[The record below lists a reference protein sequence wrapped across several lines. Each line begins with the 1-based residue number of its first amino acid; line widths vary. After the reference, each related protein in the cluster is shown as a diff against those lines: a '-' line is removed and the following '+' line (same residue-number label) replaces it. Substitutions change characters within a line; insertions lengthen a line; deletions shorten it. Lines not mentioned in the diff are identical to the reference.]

1 MERLLDV
8 RGVTKSFGGLTAL
21 HKVDMHVD
29 RGEVVGL
36 IGPNGSGKTT
46 LFNVL
51 SGFYAPDAG
60 EILFEGQRLDHL
72 PPHEIARRGL
82 GRTFQIVRPLI
93 DLTAADNL
101 LAGPLYS
108 QHLGMNAAGQQ
119 ARTLLDFV
127 GLAHRADTPARDL
140 TLAEKK
146 RLEIGRALSIHP
158 RLLLL
163 DEVFAGL
170 NHAEVKAAVEL
181 IHKIRREMGITILMI
196 EHVMKV
202 TMETCDR
209 VVVLSYGEK
218 IAEGT
223 PAEVVQ
229 VPAVLQV
236 YLGAARPNPEWSPR
250 DA

>member
-1 MERLLDV
+1 MLDV
-8 RGVTKSFGGLTAL
+8 CGVSKSFGGLSAL
-21 HKVDMHVD
+21 RKIDMHVKA
-29 RGEVVGL
+29 GEVVGL

-51 SGFYAPDAG
+51 SGFYAPDKG
-60 EILFEGQRLDHL
+60 QILFEGRRLDHHA
-72 PPHEIARRGL
+72 PHVIARRGL

-93 DLTAADNL
+93 DLTVAENL
-101 LAGPLYS
+101 IAGPLYT
-108 QHLGMNAAGQQ
+108 QNLGMHAAREQ

-127 GLAHRADTPARDL
+127 GLEHRADTPARDL
-140 TLAEKK
+140 TLVEKK
-146 RLEIGRALSIHP
+146 RLEIGRALSIKP

-170 NHAEVKAAVEL
+170 YPSEVKAAVEL
-181 IHKIRREMGITILMI
+181 IRRIRHELDITILMI

-223 PAEVVQ
+223 PTEIVQ
-229 VPAVLQV
+229 VPAVLEV
-236 YLGAARPNPEWSPR
+236 YLGAAH
-250 DA
+250 A

>member
-1 MERLLDV
+1 
-8 RGVTKSFGGLTAL
+8 
-21 HKVDMHVD
+21 MHVNT
-29 RGEVVGL
+29 GEVVGL

-60 EILFEGQRLDHL
+60 QILFEGQRLDRL
-72 PPHEIARRGL
+72 APHVIARRGL

-93 DLTAADNL
+93 DLTVADNL
-101 LAGPLYS
+101 LAGPLYA
-108 QHLGMNAAGQQ
+108 QNLGMGAARQH
-119 ARTLLDFV
+119 ARALLDFV

-140 TLAEKK
+140 TLVEKK
-146 RLEIGRALSIHP
+146 RLEIGRALSTQP

-170 NHAEVKAAVEL
+170 NPSEVKAAIDL
-181 IHKIRREMGITILMI
+181 IRKIRHELGITILMI

-209 VVVLSYGEK
+209 IVVLSYGEK

-223 PAEVVQ
+223 PAEIVQ

-236 YLGAARPNPEWSPR
+236 YLGAAH
-250 DA
+250 A

>member
-1 MERLLDV
+1 VDHMLDI
-8 RGVTKSFGGLTAL
+8 RGVSKSFGGLSAL
-21 HKVDMHVD
+21 RKIEMHVKA
-29 RGEVVGL
+29 GEVVGL

-51 SGFYAPDAG
+51 SGFYAPDEG
-60 EILFEGQRLDHL
+60 QILFEGRRLDHKA
-72 PPHEIARRGL
+72 PHVIARRGL

-93 DLTAADNL
+93 DLTVADNL
-101 LAGPLYS
+101 IAGPLYT
-108 QHLGMNAAGQQ
+108 QNLGMRAAREQ
-119 ARTLLDFV
+119 ACTLLEFV
-127 GLAHRADTPARDL
+127 GLAPQASTPARDL
-140 TLAEKK
+140 TLVEKK
-146 RLEIGRALSIHP
+146 RLEIGRALSTRP

-170 NHAEVKAAVEL
+170 NPSEVKAAVEL
-181 IHKIRREMGITILMI
+181 IRRIRHELKITILMI

-223 PAEVVQ
+223 PAEIVQ

-236 YLGAARPNPEWSPR
+236 YLGVAHA
-250 DA
+250 

>member
-1 MERLLDV
+1 MLDV
-8 RGVTKSFGGLTAL
+8 RGIDKSFGGLTAL
-21 HKVDMHVD
+21 HKVDMHVNT
-29 RGEVVGL
+29 GEVVGL

-60 EILFEGQRLDHL
+60 QILFEGQRLDRL
-72 PPHEIARRGL
+72 APHVIARRGL

-93 DLTAADNL
+93 DLTVADNL
-101 LAGPLYS
+101 LAGPLYA
-108 QHLGMNAAGQQ
+108 QNLGMGAARQR
-119 ARTLLDFV
+119 ARALVDFV
-127 GLAHRADTPARDL
+127 GLGHRADTPARDL
-140 TLAEKK
+140 TLVEKK
-146 RLEIGRALSIHP
+146 RLEIGRALSTQP

-170 NHAEVKAAVEL
+170 NPSEVKAAIDL
-181 IHKIRREMGITILMI
+181 IRKIRHERGITILMI

-209 VVVLSYGEK
+209 IVVLSYGEK

-223 PAEVVQ
+223 PAEIVQ

-236 YLGAARPNPEWSPR
+236 YLGAAH
-250 DA
+250 A

>member
-1 MERLLDV
+1 MLDV
-8 RGVTKSFGGLTAL
+8 RGIDKSFGGLAAL
-21 HKVDMHVD
+21 HKVDMHVNT
-29 RGEVVGL
+29 GEVVGL

-60 EILFEGQRLDHL
+60 QILFEGQRLDRL
-72 PPHEIARRGL
+72 APHVIARRGL

-93 DLTAADNL
+93 DLTVADNL
-101 LAGPLYS
+101 LAGPLYA
-108 QHLGMNAAGQQ
+108 QNLGMGAARQR
-119 ARTLLDFV
+119 ARALLDFV

-140 TLAEKK
+140 TLVEKK
-146 RLEIGRALSIHP
+146 RLEIGRALSTQP

-170 NHAEVKAAVEL
+170 NPSEVKAAIDL
-181 IHKIRREMGITILMI
+181 IRKIRHELGITILMI

-209 VVVLSYGEK
+209 IVVLSYGEK

-223 PAEVVQ
+223 PAEIVQ

-236 YLGAARPNPEWSPR
+236 YLGAAH
-250 DA
+250 A